1 MKQIYKAFFFALVLT
16 AVLSSCMTDPVQQ
29 MRSVTVQ
36 GTGTVFGEPD
46 TASFTVGY
54 SELADTTREAQSAVS
69 RRMHEVMDLLLRNGV
84 PEEQIKLQQLSIRP
98 EYQWKDGDQIL
109 KGQRVR
115 QSLHIEIRDISVTAP
130 ILDELGDIQGI
141 EISSITFSIADTLP
155 LHIRARDL
163 AFEHAYEKA
172 LQLAGLGGM
181 ELGLPITI
189 EEQTRDSY
197 IDPVPQQR
205 AMVLADA
212 MESSVVPPGTQEVT
226 SRVTVVFELR

>member
-1 MKQIYKAFFFALVLT
+1 MKQILKMICFVLVLV
-16 AVLSSCMTDPVQQ
+16 AALSSCMTDPVQET
-29 MRSVTVQ
+29 RSVTVQ

-69 RRMHEVMDLLLRNGV
+69 RRMHAVMDLLMRNGV

-98 EYQWKDGDQIL
+98 EYQWKEGEQIL
-109 KGQRVR
+109 IGQRVR
-115 QSLHIEIRDISVTAP
+115 QSLHIEIRDIAVIAP

-141 EISSITFSIADTLP
+141 EISSITFSIADTVP
-155 LHIRARDL
+155 LHSRARDL
-163 AFEHAYEKA
+163 AFEHAYQKA

-197 IDPVPQQR
+197 IEPVPQR
-205 AMVLADA
+205 AMVLADTK
-212 MESSVVPPGTQEVT
+212 ESSVVPPGTQEVT
-226 SRVTVVFELR
+226 SRVSVVFELR